1 LSELTGYE
9 VHLPDDCVGDAPKKV
24 IHDLRTGQVCLLE
37 NLRFHEEEEKD
48 DDTFA
53 RELAGL
59 CDVYVNDAFGAAHR
73 AHASVHALA
82 RLVRP
87 RAAGLLMLKE
97 LRSLARLID
106 RPEKPYV
113 AVLGG
118 AKVSDK
124 IDVVESLLNVVD
136 VLCIGGAMANTFLAA
151 QGKKTAASKIED
163 DKLPLAR
170 TILQKAHDR
179 NVNLLLPVDVVVANS
194 LDAPVGTVVYASA
207 IPDGTMALDIGPKT
221 IALYGE
227 QIERAKTIFWNGPM
241 GLFESVPFSRGTFDI
256 AKIMSTAS
264 GFTVIGGGDSA
275 AAVRKA
281 GGEIAAGIDH
291 ISTGGGAALELI
303 EGRKLPGIEALRM
316 PEDAS

>member
-1 LSELTGYE
+1 
-9 VHLPDDCVGDAPKKV
+9 
-24 IHDLRTGQVCLLE
+24 
-37 NLRFHEEEEKD
+37 
-48 DDTFA
+48 
-53 RELAGL
+53 
-59 CDVYVNDAFGAAHR
+59 
-73 AHASVHALA
+73 
-82 RLVRP
+82 
-87 RAAGLLMLKE
+87 
-97 LRSLARLID
+97 
-106 RPEKPYV
+106 
-113 AVLGG
+113 
-118 AKVSDK
+118 
-124 IDVVESLLNVVD
+124 
-136 VLCIGGAMANTFLAA
+136 
-151 QGKKTAASKIED
+151 
-163 DKLPLAR
+163 
-170 TILQKAHDR
+170 
-179 NVNLLLPVDVVVANS
+179 VNLLLPVDVVVANS
-194 LDAPVGTVVYASA
+194 LDAPVGTVVDASA